1 MRSAARVI
9 IVLLALAIA
18 PTAMAQEEEPYTGGE
33 VPDTTV
39 AAGIDAVV
47 QGLTV
52 TFSIPNEDDCTWDF
66 GDGETGEGN
75 PVTHTYAEA
84 GTYSVTA
91 TCGANVYNQ
100 TVTVG
105 PMATTG
111 TQVSAFLLW
120 GSGLLVAGSAAVWF
134 GRKEDEA

>member
-1 MRSAARVI
+1 MRTASTLTAILFVLSLTTVAA
-9 IVLLALAIA
+9 
-18 PTAMAQEEEPYTGGE
+18 AQEEPYTGGE

-52 TFSIPNEDDCTWDF
+52 SFSIPTADPCTWDF
-66 GDGETGEGN
+66 GDGETAEGN

-84 GTYSVTA
+84 GNYPVTA
-91 TCGANVYNQ
+91 TCGATVYDS

-105 PMATTG
+105 PLATTG
-111 TQVSAFLLW
+111 TQVSTFLLW
-120 GSGLLVAGSAAVWF
+120 GGGLLVAGSAAVWL